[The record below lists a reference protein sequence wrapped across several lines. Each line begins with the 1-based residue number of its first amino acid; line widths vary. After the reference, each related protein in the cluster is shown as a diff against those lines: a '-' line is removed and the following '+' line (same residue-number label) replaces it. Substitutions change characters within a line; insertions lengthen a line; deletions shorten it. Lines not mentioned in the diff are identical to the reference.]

1 MLRRTFSHSYWS
13 NVTSQRR
20 VSSRSTTNSLWL
32 PWHLQR
38 RSARGSKVAIAPRGA
53 AGFAAFRG
61 CVKLARAK
69 KAKDGDDDDDDDDYA
84 AADDD
89 DDYDDDDWADV
100 NADDGDAGGDDAADY
115 AGGDDGDAGGEG
127 WSWW

>member
-1 MLRRTFSHSYWS
+1 M
-13 NVTSQRR
+13 
-20 VSSRSTTNSLWL
+20 SSRSTTNSLWL

-69 KAKDGDDDDDDDDYA
+69 KAKDGDDDDDDDYA

-115 AGGDDGDAGGEG
+115 AGGDDGDAGGDG